1 MQHLNMVRSMAK
13 RRHEQVL
20 QAMTEEQRR
29 GLDPIK
35 LRRKA
40 RDFALKTVKSQR
52 NQFQRFAPCL
62 PSRAASTK
70 GLNTI

>member
-1 MQHLNMVRSMAK
+1 M
-13 RRHEQVL
+13 
-20 QAMTEEQRR
+20 

-52 NQFQRFAPCL
+52 NQFQRYASCL
-62 PSRAASTK
+62 LSHQEAQYHISNLCQYWIGFKAA
-70 GLNTI
+70 GQGVLVH